1 MSTRSQIGIF
11 DSRNGKLDYVFCH
24 WDGNVKWVGQRLLG
38 FYDTEQ
44 KVRELLANGDIE
56 SLGNSVEVTGFY
68 GDPSSLQKTEADSLE
83 HAALSMLEFPIEFV
97 YIFDVESR
105 SWVYASDESKE
116 VDGGLEVKPIP
127 RDSSSGAWDDYVSR
141 KDAEADIR
149 EMLDTLGGV
158 YALKNDTLY
167 STLQGV
173 FQAIKSIDISK
184 RGNEVVCH
192 CKNRKNIKMSSL
204 SGYEVCKL
212 ADAMAFNS
220 EKAIIG
226 SAPVS
231 ERRLKLCSSCRNKSH
246 RTESFGRMVSN
257 DTIVSKD
264 DLAHALCGIIECNA
278 FPRDLIGNWSVFV
291 NGDLTSFPVWCYT
304 DDRTGKVM
312 FGISK
317 LKSYIFN
324 IDEDDIDDA
333 ISMEN
338 IDDSFTRN
346 GIREIAGDIVDGYL
360 FDGNSYDAGF
370 ASPKG
375 MELELPTTERD
386 LYNLL
391 QRADE
396 FYADIQEDL
405 TERLT
410 DGICRN
416 LGIGSWQDDLDV
428 IDSLAD
434 ERICLRKERRSM
446 KRSRSRR

>member
-11 DSRNGKLDYVFCH
+11 DSRDGRLDYVFCH
-24 WDGNVKWVGQRLLG
+24 WDGNVQWVGQRLLG
-38 FYDTEQ
+38 FYGTEQ
-44 KVRELLANGDIE
+44 KVRELISKGDIK
-56 SLGNSVEVTGFY
+56 SLGNSVEVTDFY
-68 GDPSSLQKTEADSLE
+68 GDPSSLQKTKADSLE

-105 SWVYASDESKE
+105 SWVYASGESKE

-158 YALKNDTLY
+158 YALKDDTFY
-167 STLQGV
+167 STLQGT
-173 FQAIKSIDISK
+173 FQEIESIDISK
-184 RGNEVVCH
+184 SGNEVVCH

-212 ADAMAFNS
+212 AKAMALNS
-220 EKAIIG
+220 DKAVMG
-226 SAPVS
+226 SAQVS
-231 ERRLKLCSSCRNKSH
+231 ERRRKSCSKCRNKSN
-246 RTESFGRMVSN
+246 RTESFGRLVIG
-257 DTIVSKD
+257 DEIVSKD
-264 DLAHALCGIIECNA
+264 ELAHALCGVIECNA
-278 FPRDLIGNWSVFV
+278 NPRDLRGNWSEIVY
-291 NGDLTSFPVWCYT
+291 GDFTSFPVWCYT
-304 DDRTGKVM
+304 DDRTGKVI

-317 LKSYIFN
+317 LKSYILD
-324 IDEDDIDDA
+324 IDEDAIDDA

-338 IDDSFTRN
+338 LDDSFTRN

-360 FDGNSYDAGF
+360 SDENAYDAGF
-370 ASPKG
+370 VSPKG
-375 MELELPTTERD
+375 MEIELPTTGRA

-396 FYADIQEDL
+396 FYADVQEDM

-410 DGICRN
+410 DGICRK
-416 LGIGSWQDDLDV
+416 LGIGSWQDDRDV

-434 ERICLRKERRSM
+434 ERVCRRKERRSM
-446 KRSRSRR
+446 KRARK